1 MMSNLPFSMKDR
13 VHVHVHASS
22 CCATACGILDR
33 SIWEG
38 IAASLYCSFVGSHF
52 YSS

>member
-22 CCATACGILDR
+22 CCTCLGQKYMGRDCSEPLLFFCGITFLN
-33 SIWEG
+33 
-38 IAASLYCSFVGSHF
+38 
-52 YSS
+52 

>member
-22 CCATACGILDR
+22 CCALDR
-33 SIWEG
+33 RIWEG
-38 IAASLYCSFVGSHF
+38 IAASRYCFFVGSHF
-52 YSS
+52 KTNKV